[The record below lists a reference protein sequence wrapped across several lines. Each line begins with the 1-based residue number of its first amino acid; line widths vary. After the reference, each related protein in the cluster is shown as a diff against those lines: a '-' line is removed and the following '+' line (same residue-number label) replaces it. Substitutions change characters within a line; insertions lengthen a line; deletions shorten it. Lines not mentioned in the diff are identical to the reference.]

1 MGPGAKCGGRGRV
14 ERENP
19 HGSWV
24 PQRGRWVEDAAQ
36 TQIAMSRSGQ
46 CPILRARCRV
56 GRHRELGNQR
66 QDHAG
71 PMALMI
77 TRRLREVLQLTS
89 PVLREQRA
97 GICDTSDNCTEFS
110 T

>member
-1 MGPGAKCGGRGRV
+1 M